1 MYIVIVGAGEVGSHL
16 ARIFVAESH
25 EVAVIEQDAERAAR
39 LDSTLDAL
47 VVAGSGVNPA
57 VLKQAGIERADLIL
71 AVTAGDEVNLIAC
84 MTARKYGPTS
94 LRTVARVRQA
104 RHMTG
109 ELSLSAGDL
118 GLDALISP
126 EEAIAGSIEDT
137 LRFTG
142 SGEMR
147 ELADGALVM
156 VGMSLGPDSPLLH
169 EPLAQI
175 REDLPKDCL
184 VAAIHGAD
192 GVRIPSG
199 EDRLQE
205 DERAVF
211 LTLPQHLT
219 ELAILSGHPWHHIK
233 RVLLVGCGNTGLAV
247 ARELEAKGFSLT
259 IVEKDKD
266 RAEYVA
272 GLMEKP
278 LVLNG
283 DGSDPDFLRERI
295 EEGKIDAAIVLLKD
309 PEKSLLIGVFAKS
322 LGAGKVIV
330 RCDKLAYE
338 ELAGSHGVDA
348 IISQKRAMTDSI
360 ARYVRRGRV
369 RSAMLLG
376 EHEAELMNLRMPE
389 NPANQELL
397 TKPLKDLK
405 FPKGSIIGAV
415 IRGRQVFI
423 ADGATVLRP
432 GDDVFVVCLE
442 SARAEVE
449 SLFV

>member
-16 ARIFVAESH
+16 ARVFVSEGH
-25 EVAVIEQDAERAAR
+25 EVAVIEQDAELAAR
-39 LDSTLDAL
+39 LDASLDAL

-57 VLKQAGIERADLIL
+57 VLRQAGVKRADLIL

-84 MTARKYGPTS
+84 MTARKYGPSS
-94 LRTVARVRQA
+94 LRAVARVRQA
-104 RHMTG
+104 RHMAG
-109 ELSLSAGDL
+109 GLSLSAGDL
-118 GLDALISP
+118 GLDALVSP
-126 EEAIAGSIEDT
+126 EESIADSIEDT

-147 ELADGALVM
+147 ELAGGALVL
-156 VGMSLGPDSPLLH
+156 VGMSLGPDSPLIH
-169 EPLAQI
+169 ETLAQI

-184 VAAIHGAD
+184 VAAIHGAE

-199 EDRLQE
+199 DDRIQE

-211 LTLPQHLT
+211 LTLPAHLT
-219 ELAILSGHPWHHIK
+219 ELAILSGNPWHYIK
-233 RVLLVGCGNTGLAV
+233 RVLLIGCGNTGLSV
-247 ARELEAKGFSLT
+247 ARELENQGFSLT
-259 IVEKDKD
+259 IVEKDKS

-272 GLMEKP
+272 GLLEKSMI
-278 LVLNG
+278 LNG

-295 EEGKIDAAIVLLKD
+295 EEGKIDAALVLLKD
-309 PEKSLLIGVFAKS
+309 PEKSLLVGIFAKS
-322 LGAGKVIV
+322 LGAGKVVV

-369 RSAMLLG
+369 KSAMLLG
-376 EHEAELMNLRMPE
+376 EHEAEVMNLKVPE
-389 NPANQELL
+389 KPAEPDLL
-397 TKPLKDLK
+397 LKPLKDLK
-405 FPKGSIIGAV
+405 FPPGSIIGAV
-415 IRGRQVFI
+415 IRGAQPFI
-423 ADGATVLRP
+423 ADGETILRP

-442 SARAEVE
+442 SARAEAEAV
-449 SLFV
+449 FN